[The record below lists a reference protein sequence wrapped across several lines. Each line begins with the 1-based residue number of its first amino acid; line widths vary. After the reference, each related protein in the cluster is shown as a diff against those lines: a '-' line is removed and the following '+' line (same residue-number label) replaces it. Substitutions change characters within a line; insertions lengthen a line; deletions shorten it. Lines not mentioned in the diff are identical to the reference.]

1 MSGPRVL
8 WCDNH
13 VLALAKPAGMPS
25 VPDASGDPSALD
37 WGKAWIKRTYS
48 KPGEVFLGVVHRL
61 DRPVSGVLCLGRT
74 SKGAARLT
82 AALVERTVRKAY
94 LGVVAGDPGAG
105 GELEQHLLKDPRANR
120 VAIVE
125 AGRAGSKVARTRW
138 TRLAARGGRA
148 LLRLE
153 PLTGRS
159 HQLRVACASLGT
171 PLLGD
176 LKYGA
181 ERALED
187 RTIALHSH
195 EFEAPHPV
203 QRVPLLLRA
212 APPSAP
218 WWELAREVL
227 GLGSGAGS
235 DPARAERSRGPGG
248 QVRTAE
254 AHSQAPLDAGAA
266 PFAQRLWPG
275 DHASCTEARG

>member
-13 VLALAKPAGMPS
+13 VLALAKPAGLPS
-25 VPDASGDPSALD
+25 VPDASEDPSALD
-37 WGKAWIKRTYS
+37 WGKEWIKRTYS

-74 SKGAARLT
+74 SKGSARLT
-82 AALVERTVRKAY
+82 AALVERVVRKAY

-105 GELEQHLLKDPRANR
+105 GELEQHLLMDPHANR
-120 VAIVE
+120 VAVVE
-125 AGRAGSKVARTRW
+125 AGRAGARVARTRW

-187 RTIALHSH
+187 RSIALHSH

-203 QRVPLLLRA
+203 RRSPLLLRA
-212 APPSAP
+212 APPRAP
-218 WWELAREVL
+218 WWDLAREVL
-227 GLGSGAGS
+227 AL
-235 DPARAERSRGPGG
+235 AE
-248 QVRTAE
+248 T
-254 AHSQAPLDAGAA
+254 AGAA
-266 PFAQRLWPG
+266 EEASRGHASRAEPAAEAPRGAAGGAAQAGARLWPG
-275 DHASCTEARG
+275 DHASCGEAQG

>member
-138 TRLAARGGRA
+138 TRLAKRGGRA

-187 RTIALHSH
+187 RSIALHSH
-195 EFEAPHPV
+195 ELEAPHPV
-203 QRVPLLLRA
+203 RPSPLVLRA
-212 APPSAP
+212 APPAGP
-218 WWELAREVL
+218 WWDLAREVL
-227 GLGSGAGS
+227 GVVPSAGS
-235 DPARAERSRGPGG
+235 DPAAAAGPRDLGRRDLRSQQGG
-248 QVRTAE
+248 ELR
-254 AHSQAPLDAGAA
+254 PDAGTA
-266 PFAQRLWPG
+266 PSTPPLWPG
-275 DHASCTEARG
+275 DHASCAEARG